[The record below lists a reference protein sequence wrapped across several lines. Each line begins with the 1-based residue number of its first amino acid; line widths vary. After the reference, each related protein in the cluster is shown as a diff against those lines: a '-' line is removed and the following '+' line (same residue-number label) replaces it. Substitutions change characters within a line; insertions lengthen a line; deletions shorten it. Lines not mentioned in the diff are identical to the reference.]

1 MSGWS
6 QLKGWKFRGCI
17 VINNTDFPRKVT
29 PLNSPSMVP
38 STAPSKVSFHSCH
51 WNQEAWAFFPVRRY
65 YVRACSVRSIY
76 LWRMGTKSPYSLPLI
91 KATGGCAGAQVLWNG
106 RSVAGF
112 SLPAFESPTNGRC
125 RPHSVALAIE
135 SGTSPSHL
143 PILRN
148 PALIGY
154 RSSLIAHV

>member
-6 QLKGWKFRGCI
+6 QLKYWKFRGCI

-38 STAPSKVSFHSCH
+38 STAPSKVSFHFCH

-91 KATGGCAGAQVLWNG
+91 KATGARVRKCCGTAGALQVSPSPPL
-106 RSVAGF
+106 SHPPMAVVA
-112 SLPAFESPTNGRC
+112 
-125 RPHSVALAIE
+125 HIQ
-135 SGTSPSHL
+135 SHL
-143 PILRN
+143 PLR
-148 PALIGY
+148 AGLLQVICLY
-154 RSSLIAHV
+154 YETRR